1 MTRTKINIVK
11 GAKIPT
17 YATEQSAGAD
27 LYAKIDNPVLLGRL
41 DRRTFPT
48 GVKIALPEGFVA
60 EVKPRSG
67 LARKNG
73 IVAVTG
79 VIDNDYRGEIG
90 VTLINLSNEPYSVLP
105 EDRIAQLVI
114 TPFVQAEWNE
124 VEELDST
131 TRGEGGFGHSGR

>member
-1 MTRTKINIVK
+1 MEKINIIK

-27 LYAKIDNPVLLGRL
+27 LYAKIDNPVLLGSL

-79 VIDNDYRGEIG
+79 VIDSDYRGEIG
-90 VTLINLSNEPYSVLP
+90 VTLINLSNEPYRVLP
-105 EDRIAQLVI
+105 DDRIAQLVI

>member
-67 LARKNG
+67 LARNNG
-73 IVAVTG
+73 IVAVIG
-79 VIDNDYRGEIG
+79 VIDSDYRGEIG
-90 VTLINLSNEPYSVLP
+90 VTLINLSNEPYRVLP

-131 TRGEGGFGHSGR
+131 TRGEEGFGHSGR

>member
-1 MTRTKINIVK
+1 M
-11 GAKIPT
+11 
-17 YATEQSAGAD
+17 
-27 LYAKIDNPVLLGRL
+27 
-41 DRRTFPT
+41 
-48 GVKIALPEGFVA
+48 A

-79 VIDNDYRGEIG
+79 VIDSDYRGEIG
-90 VTLINLSNEPYSVLP
+90 VTLINLSNEPYRVLP
-105 EDRIAQLVI
+105 DDRIAQLVI

>member
-1 MTRTKINIVK
+1 MEKINIIK

-17 YATEQSAGAD
+17 YATEKSAGAD
-27 LYAKIDNPVLLGRL
+27 LYAKIDNPILLGSL

-79 VIDNDYRGEIG
+79 VIDSDYRGEIG
-90 VTLINLSNEPYSVLP
+90 VTLINLSNEPYRVLP
-105 EDRIAQLVI
+105 DDRIAQLVI

>member
-1 MTRTKINIVK
+1 MEKINIIK

-27 LYAKIDNPVLLGRL
+27 LYAKIDNPVLLGSL

-79 VIDNDYRGEIG
+79 VIDSDYRGEIG
-90 VTLINLSNEPYSVLP
+90 VTLINLSNEPYRVLP
-105 EDRIAQLVI
+105 DDRIAQLVI

-124 VEELDST
+124 FEELDST

>member
-1 MTRTKINIVK
+1 MEKINIIK
-11 GAKIPT
+11 GAKIHT

-27 LYAKIDNPVLLGRL
+27 LYAKIDNPVLLGSL

-48 GVKIALPEGFVA
+48 GVKIVLPEGFVA

-79 VIDNDYRGEIG
+79 VIDSDYRGEIG
-90 VTLINLSNEPYSVLP
+90 VTLINLSNEPYRVLP
-105 EDRIAQLVI
+105 DDRIAQLVI

>member
-1 MTRTKINIVK
+1 MEKINIIK
-11 GAKIPT
+11 GAKIHT

-27 LYAKIDNPVLLGRL
+27 LYAKIDNPVLLGSL

-79 VIDNDYRGEIG
+79 VIDSDYRGEIG
-90 VTLINLSNEPYSVLP
+90 VTLINLSNEPYRVLP
-105 EDRIAQLVI
+105 DDRIAQLVI

>member
-79 VIDNDYRGEIG
+79 VIDSDYRGEIG
-90 VTLINLSNEPYSVLP
+90 VTLINLSNEPYRVLP
-105 EDRIAQLVI
+105 DDRIAQLVI

-131 TRGEGGFGHSGR
+131 ERGEGGFGHSGR

>member
-1 MTRTKINIVK
+1 MEKINIIK

-27 LYAKIDNPVLLGRL
+27 LYAKIDNPVLLGSL

-79 VIDNDYRGEIG
+79 VIDSDYRGEIV
-90 VTLINLSNEPYSVLP
+90 VTLINLSNEPYRVLP
-105 EDRIAQLVI
+105 DDRIAQLVI